1 MTWLKIKFAV
11 VTGSAVLAT
20 GAVAI
25 VVAGTTSAPPSNP
38 LLARQM
44 LQLVFS
50 RVSAPLPD
58 QMRFVAETE
67 IASKSWTE
75 TQIRE
80 EAKRIQ
86 DDVRKNE
93 STVVGLR
100 DEDLAKLPVA
110 AKERRLKEQAQTLE
124 SQQEA
129 VRWAHGT
136 RTYVQ
141 QEWLAINP
149 GGSLWR
155 LDQTET
161 TPKSEKLQAMY
172 QPLPAG
178 IDYEQSHFNIG
189 DTNFISPPVNMVD
202 NRLRSAWFI
211 NSQWTKQNFWE
222 AGTLEPSVG
231 FVLMFATGD
240 MADFTAQAKAKPR
253 KDIDSFAGIKL
264 DADKLE
270 LLVAG
275 KSPNWTVEAS
285 ETVLNG
291 RKLAV
296 LRLKGRG
303 GSFAHGEEIALFADA
318 KHLTN
323 ICRIE
328 LIKMPLF
335 KTPYISTRDDFDT
348 NGFPHTW
355 IVETPNDEQNL
366 KRTVKFKEV
375 DFHAQ
380 FDNKEIFTPEIPIGY
395 QVHGRVEKVK

>member
-1 MTWLKIKFAV
+1 
-11 VTGSAVLAT
+11 
-20 GAVAI
+20 
-25 VVAGTTSAPPSNP
+25 
-38 LLARQM
+38 
-44 LQLVFS
+44 
-50 RVSAPLPD
+50 
-58 QMRFVAETE
+58 MRFVAETE

-75 TQIRE
+75 SQIRE
-80 EAKRIQ
+80 ESKRIQ
-86 DDVRKNE
+86 DDVRKHE

-100 DEDLAKLPVA
+100 DEDLAKLPAA
-110 AKERRLKEQAQTLE
+110 AKERRQKEQAQTLE
-124 SQQEA
+124 IQQES

-161 TPKSEKLQAMY
+161 TPKPEKLRAMY
-172 QPLPAG
+172 KPLPAG

-189 DTNFISPPVNMVD
+189 DTNFISAPVNMVD
-202 NRLRSAWFI
+202 HRLRSAWFI
-211 NSQWTKQNFWE
+211 NSQWAKQNFWE
-222 AGTLEPSVG
+222 AGTLEPVVG

-240 MADFTAQAKAKPR
+240 MADFTTQAKARPR
-253 KDIDSFAGIKL
+253 KDIDSFAGVKL

-270 LLVAG
+270 SLVAG
-275 KSPNWTVEAS
+275 KSPDWTAEAS

-291 RKLAV
+291 RKLVV
-296 LRLKGRG
+296 LRLKGKG
-303 GSFAHGEEIALFADA
+303 ISLAHGQEIAFFADVEQ
-318 KHLTN
+318 LTN

-328 LIKMPLF
+328 LTKSPLI

-348 NGFPHTW
+348 NGFPHIW
-355 IVETPNDEQNL
+355 IVETPNDEQSL
-366 KRTVKFKEV
+366 KKTVKFKEV

-380 FDNKEIFTPEIPIGY
+380 FDNKDIFTPEIPIGY